1 MITINEVD
9 AAMPKILTPEQIR
22 SYHADG
28 YVAPIDV
35 LPLEKA
41 VEYRRR
47 MEESERAWGPI
58 RAERRAYKPHL
69 LFRWAA
75 ELVRESAVLDA
86 VEDIIGPNILVY
98 QFTIF
103 PKESR
108 DPGFVDWHQDATY
121 FSLKPD
127 AQIAAWVAVS
137 DASLEAGCMEVI
149 PGSQLLDQLPHED
162 RASKHNLLSRGQTVA
177 VPFDTSRTDFMP
189 LATGQMSL
197 HHTHILHRSG
207 PNNSAD
213 RRIGF
218 GVSYIPTDCR
228 CTSKVRVTAS
238 LVRGVDTYGHFDP
251 EPVPKTDYDADA
263 RLAHAEALQR
273 YNEMRAL
280 IYQ

>member
-1 MITINEVD
+1 
-9 AAMPKILTPEQIR
+9 
-22 SYHADG
+22 
-28 YVAPIDV
+28 
-35 LPLEKA
+35 
-41 VEYRRR
+41 
-47 MEESERAWGPI
+47 
-58 RAERRAYKPHL
+58 
-69 LFRWAA
+69 
-75 ELVRESAVLDA
+75 
-86 VEDIIGPNILVY
+86 
-98 QFTIF
+98 
-103 PKESR
+103 
-108 DPGFVDWHQDATY
+108 
-121 FSLKPD
+121 
-127 AQIAAWVAVS
+127 
-137 DASLEAGCMEVI
+137 MEVI

-177 VPFDTSRTDFMP
+177 VPFDTSRTEFMP